1 MLVKT
6 CLLNLKLWS
15 DVADNEVAKNTKF
28 NTLKTKVNGLG
39 KKIPDATALIHE
51 NQYRTDEQNLETKMK
66 ILMKKIPDT
75 KGLVTK
81 V

>member
-6 CLLNLKLWS
+6 CLLNLKLSS

-39 KKIPDATALIHE
+39 KKCI
-51 NQYRTDEQNLETKMK
+51 NS
-66 ILMKKIPDT
+66 
-75 KGLVTK
+75 
-81 V
+81 

>member
-6 CLLNLKLWS
+6 CLLNLKLSS

-39 KKIPDATALIHE
+39 KKCINSWKSIQH
-51 NQYRTDEQNLETKMK
+51 RWTK
-66 ILMKKIPDT
+66 LRKKNEDLDKKNT
-75 KGLVTK
+75 RYKRFSD
-81 V
+81 